1 MSTRRKDVIED
12 SSIEKVKIITLKEDC
27 NGPFKAKIK
36 KEQLKINQI
45 IMISYY
51 LFLPLLLL
59 NKVNSKEY
67 YLLNMPVNSCVF
79 KANSKYL

>member
-12 SSIEKVKIITLKEDC
+12 SSIEKVKIVTLKEQY

-51 LFLPLLLL
+51 LFLL
-59 NKVNSKEY
+59 Y
-67 YLLNMPVNSCVF
+67 CF
-79 KANSKYL
+79 

>member
-36 KEQLKINQI
+36 KE
-45 IMISYY
+45 
-51 LFLPLLLL
+51 
-59 NKVNSKEY
+59 
-67 YLLNMPVNSCVF
+67 
-79 KANSKYL
+79 

>member
-1 MSTRRKDVIED
+1 MSTRRKGIIED

-36 KEQLKINQI
+36 KEQLITNQI
-45 IMISYY
+45 IMITYY
-51 LFLPLLLL
+51 LFVPLLPL
-59 NKVNSKEY
+59 NKAYQKRY
-67 YLLNMPVNSCVF
+67 YLLNIPVNSCVF